1 MIGGATA
8 VVEVALVKVAVLVG
22 TAVAVIVPLGVEV
35 AELLLVVVLQGKFSQ
50 KVVS

>member
-8 VVEVALVKVAVLVG
+8 VVEETL
-22 TAVAVIVPLGVEV
+22 VEV
-35 AELLLVVVLQGKFSQ
+35 AELVGTVVLQGKFSQ